1 MKTNTEPRPTTHP
14 RVLFFS
20 PETTLCGASMQLLHL
35 IGTMNEQGW
44 AAIFAAPEPG
54 SIADLLR
61 KSGTHVEID
70 SSFLVDPTHQAL
82 RALCRDFDLVVAN
95 TITSWPA
102 VEAAH
107 QENVPVIWYIHE
119 TLVAARVIKQV
130 WEANTALHL
139 ARLIV
144 VPTEQAARLLEGAT
158 QTRIVTVPYGIP
170 DVAHF
175 MSKEKK
181 KGKTISFATLG
192 SFEAP
197 KGQDVLIDAI
207 GQLDPVTRNKTSFK
221 LAGRVL
227 DRQFFKQIQ
236 KRVTKFKN
244 VELIESSDQGGA
256 LQLLTNADALICPS
270 RDETMPITI
279 IEATSSGRA
288 IISTDVG
295 GIAEWIRNGLNG
307 LLVPAENPAALADA
321 IARCGQDREL
331 RDRLGAAARRTYER
345 HFTLDRFMKD
355 FIALIE
361 QARQPEAKPVV
372 SAQADYER
380 WIVAFDQENSSNRLT
395 VSRRVRRLLR
405 HPLIAILL
413 PVYNSDV
420 RFLRAAI
427 DSVRNQIYPQWELC
441 IADDASTNAEV
452 RPFLEEMAR
461 RDTRIKVIFRETNGH
476 ISACSNSALS
486 LATGEW
492 CALLDQ
498 DDTLSENALALVA
511 LEIAEHPEAGLI
523 YSDEDKIDNH
533 GARSNPFFK
542 TDWNSE
548 LFLGQNYINHL
559 GVYRTPLLREIGGF
573 REGYE
578 GSQDYD
584 LALRC
589 VEKLRNEEVRH
600 IPRILYHWR
609 TMEGSLAAVVDAKPY
624 AKKAA
629 RRAISEHLKRCGIA
643 GRVAPCP
650 ENVELH
656 RVIYDLPEPAPLVSV
671 IIPTR
676 DRVGLLKKCMQSLRA
691 KTDYPRLEIIVVD
704 NDSVEKATHDY
715 LRELKA
721 GKIAR
726 VVNERGPF
734 NFSRLINCGAAAAK
748 GTVLALLN
756 NDIEADEPGWLREMV
771 SRAVRLEVG
780 AVGAR
785 LWFPNGRMQHGGV
798 VVGLGGVAGQVYHM
812 IPRGHPGYFNRAFLQ
827 QNYSCVTAACMVLR
841 KKVFV
846 DLGGFDEVNLAVNFN
861 DVAFCLRLR
870 ERGLQIV
877 WTPYANL
884 IHQESASRGHHR
896 TPAEQ
901 SLFFREANYM
911 QQKWGTLLLC
921 DPFYS
926 QNFSL
931 NWPGFDFAFPPR
943 WKTCARAVAMAA

>member
-1 MKTNTEPRPTTHP
+1 
-14 RVLFFS
+14 
-20 PETTLCGASMQLLHL
+20 MQLLHL
-35 IGTMNEQGW
+35 VGAMNAQGW
-44 AAIFAAPEPG
+44 GAVFAAPERGP
-54 SIADLLR
+54 IADSL
-61 KSGTHVEID
+61 KNAGTDVEID
-70 SSFLVDPTHQAL
+70 ISFLVDPAHQKL
-82 RALCRDFDLVVAN
+82 RALCRKFDVVVAN
-95 TITSWPA
+95 TVASWAA

-119 TLVAARVIKQV
+119 TLTAARFIKQV
-130 WEANTALHL
+130 WQANAALHL
-139 ARLIV
+139 ARLII
-144 VPTEQAARLLEGAT
+144 VPTEQAARLLKGAT
-158 QTRIVTVPYGIP
+158 QTPIVTVPYGMP

-175 MSKEKK
+175 VSKEKK
-181 KGKTISFATLG
+181 KSKTTLFTALG
-192 SFEAP
+192 GFEAS
-197 KGQDVLIDAI
+197 KGQDVLVEAI
-207 GQLDPVTRNKTSFK
+207 GQLDPATRSKTSFK
-221 LAGRVL
+221 LAGQVVDRHFFAHLQERVA
-227 DRQFFKQIQ
+227 
-236 KRVTKFKN
+236 KFKN
-244 VELIESSDQGGA
+244 VDLIESQDQEAA
-256 LQLLTNADALICPS
+256 LELLTNADALISPS

-279 IEATSSGRA
+279 IEAASLGKA

-295 GIAEWIRNGLNG
+295 GIAEWIRHGLNG

-321 IARCGQDREL
+321 IARSGQDREL
-331 RDRLGAAARRTYER
+331 LDRLGAAARRTYER
-345 HFTLDRFMKD
+345 HFTLDRFTKD
-355 FIALIE
+355 FTALIE
-361 QARQPEAKPVV
+361 QARQPETKPVV
-372 SAQADYER
+372 SAQANYER
-380 WIVAFDQENSSNRLT
+380 WIVAFDQENASNRLT
-395 VSRRVRRLLR
+395 VARRVRRLPR
-405 HPLIAILL
+405 HPLISILL
-413 PVYNSDV
+413 PVYNSDP

-427 DSVRNQIYPQWELC
+427 DSVRKQIYPQWELC

-452 RPFLEEMAR
+452 RPFLEEVAR
-461 RDTRIKVIFRETNGH
+461 RDARIKVIFRETNGH

-511 LEIAEHPEAGLI
+511 LEIAEHPETGLI

-542 TDWNSE
+542 TDWNPE

-559 GVYRTPLLREIGGF
+559 GVYRTLLLREIGGF

-584 LALRC
+584 LALRS
-589 VEKLRNEEVRH
+589 VEKLRHGEVRH
-600 IPRILYHWR
+600 IPHILYHWR
-609 TMEGSLAAVVDAKPY
+609 TVEGSLAAVVDAKPY
-624 AKKAA
+624 AKEAA
-629 RRAISEHLKRCGIA
+629 RRAISEHLKRCVIA
-643 GRVAPCP
+643 GRVVPCP
-650 ENVELH
+650 ENIELH
-656 RVIYDLPEPAPLVSV
+656 RVIYELPEPAPLVSV
-671 IIPTR
+671 IVPTR
-676 DRVGLLKKCMQSLRA
+676 DRVELLKKCIQSLRA
-691 KTDYPRLEIIVVD
+691 KTDYPRQEIIVID

-726 VVNERGPF
+726 VVSERGPF

-771 SRAVRLEVG
+771 SHAVRLEVG

-798 VVGLGGVAGQVYHM
+798 VVGLGGVAGQVYNM
-812 IPRGHPGYFNRAFLQ
+812 VPRGDPGYFNRAFLQ

-884 IHQESASRGHHR
+884 IHQESASRGHQR

-901 SLFFREANYM
+901 SLFFREANYI

-926 QNFSL
+926 PNLSL

-943 WKTCARAVAMAA
+943 WKACASPVTMAA